1 MKQFLATA
9 ILLISVFFVRAQS
22 GPQFPELV
30 AKEDYAKAEP
40 IFLQAVEWL
49 NETDL
54 DQQLELRQRTNAFVF
69 TWLNGSPTVKM
80 VIGEGIMKLV
90 KDNPSLAFIYFGN
103 YCKFCINNPD
113 NKYAWDAASAG
124 LRAVAKVYKKGV
136 GVKKTKMLTKLAE
149 AVDTGKLED
158 WMEENLKKDSLR

>member
-9 ILLISVFFVRAQS
+9 ILLLSTLFGQAQS

-40 IFLQAVEWL
+40 MFLQAVEWL
-49 NETDL
+49 NETAL

-69 TWLNGSPTVKM
+69 SWLNGSPTVKM
-80 VIGEGIMKLV
+80 VIGEGLMKLV
-90 KDNPSLAFIYFGN
+90 KDNPNLAFIYFGN
-103 YCKFCINNPD
+103 YCTFCIKNPD
-113 NKYAWDAASAG
+113 NQYAWDAATAG

-136 GVKKTKMLTKLAE
+136 GVKKTKLLTKLVE
-149 AVDTGKLED
+149 AVDGGKLEE
-158 WMEENLKKDSLR
+158 WMDENLKKDSLR